1 MDNKAW
7 LFLCWI
13 CAWNFV
19 WNAKAEWGQRFKNN
33 SDSLFRE
40 RGQTAPNLYEQFQL
54 FCSLCSFLSLVHFWY
69 GPKIPRP
76 TLCIEFITVMDQ
88 FSYLS
93 KGQGFTKDTLEDVTD
108 ADDLWLQTREMK
120 KPSKN
125 PRTMEETPV
134 TTAIVIACKRIFKT
148 FSLI

>member
-1 MDNKAW
+1 MHETSSEMQKQSGDKD
-7 LFLCWI
+7 LRTIQIHYLGREGKPHPI
-13 CAWNFV
+13 YM
-19 WNAKAEWGQRFKNN
+19 NN
-33 SDSLFRE
+33 SS
-40 RGQTAPNLYEQFQL
+40 
-54 FCSLCSFLSLVHFWY
+54 CSFLSQVHFWY

-125 PRTMEETPV
+125 PRTNEETPV
-134 TTAIVIACKRIFKT
+134 TTAIVIACKRMFKI